1 MNCLLVCDVQYMLK
15 LPEDAK
21 LELLKASVARRTG
34 LPMRKVGLGWGE
46 GGGGEELSGS
56 LC

>member
-1 MNCLLVCDVQYMLK
+1 MLK

-46 GGGGEELSGS
+46 GGGGGGA
-56 LC
+56 